1 MESLKIEVN
10 PLMLELEEH
19 KQLLNNVN
27 LDTETITTENLSLK
41 KEIKLLKVQIRE
53 QQEDVLKSKIESLKI
68 TEEKHKIQQE
78 FDVLNNTRVA
88 KGQRE

>member
-41 KEIKLLKVQIRE
+41 K
-53 QQEDVLKSKIESLKI
+53 
-68 TEEKHKIQQE
+68 
-78 FDVLNNTRVA
+78 
-88 KGQRE
+88 